1 MCLAFLTL
9 ILVIM
14 YLTPGIRI
22 SVLLIP
28 VWLAVLGVAFWLKKK
43 GDKAVVAAD

>member
-1 MCLAFLTL
+1 MAG

-14 YLTPGIRI
+14 YLTPGIQI

-28 VWLAVLGVAFWLKKK
+28 VWIIVLAIGYQFKQKRQAS
-43 GDKAVVAAD
+43 VAANLG